1 LPSGSQNAAFFDK
14 PLGDLEIV
22 NANRQVRPA
31 RRPGRPRGPRRLVAR
46 HAFQQRAIGGAQQP
60 NRLVVPELLGVE
72 PFGQIIDH
80 AIDPFDHGLK
90 LFPREEVPHD

>member
-1 LPSGSQNAAFFDK
+1 MLIA
-14 PLGDLEIV
+14 DL
-22 NANRQVRPA
+22 A
-31 RRPGRPRGPRRLVAR
+31 G
-46 HAFQQRAIGGAQQP
+46 
-60 NRLVVPELLGVE
+60 GVE